1 MKRFIIKYLHKH
13 INVRS
18 KNYHFWRW
26 VASWFYNKEN
36 TEHILACI
44 SSYFYHNGK
53 ESPTIMK
60 FTDIFVVGKDV
71 YIYTIRP
78 GLWIGKGGS
87 VIDKLEESFN
97 RNNTGEQ
104 YKIRII
110 EDRKSAQYHICLGL
124 KVLYDNF

>member
-1 MKRFIIKYLHKH
+1 MKRFIIKYLRKH
-13 INVRS
+13 IGGRS

-44 SSYFYHNGK
+44 SSYFYHNQK
-53 ESPTIMK
+53 NFPTME
-60 FTDIFVVGKDV
+60 FTDIFVVDKDV
-71 YIYTIRP
+71 YIYTRMP
-78 GLWIGKGGS
+78 GIWIGKGGEN
-87 VIDKLEESFN
+87 IDKLEESFN
-97 RNNTGEQ
+97 RGNTGEQ

-110 EDRKSAQYHICLGL
+110 EDLKSAQYHICLGL